1 MGLGLRVGFAKSPL
15 VNGFAERIIFDV
27 QLFGHLSARLT
38 EIEQFL
44 GFSLDLLVQD
54 STAGTNGSGC
64 KEGLYSPSIILLDT
78 AFDTTAGHAKHP
90 NNVALLATGLTDQLG
105 RKHAKGLSVLI
116 GMKED
121 WIDAT
126 EIGPSAVLTRDA
138 ESTVDLCDAVR
149 YKG

>member
-15 VNGFAERIIFDV
+15 VNGFAQRIIFDA
-27 QLFGHLSARLT
+27 QLAGHLSARLT

-44 GFSLDLLVQD
+44 GFSLDLLIQD
-54 STAGTNGSGC
+54 SSAGTNGSGC

-78 AFDTTAGHAKHP
+78 ALDTTAGYAKHP
-90 NNVALLATGLTDQLG
+90 NNVALSATGLTNQLG
-105 RKHAKGLSVLI
+105 RKHAKGLAVLF

-126 EIGPSAVLTRDA
+126 EIGPSAVLTSDA
-138 ESTVDLCDAVR
+138 ESTIDRSDSVR